1 MSAVL
6 FFIAAIG
13 TLAGAIAVVTMR
25 NPFYSVLALVVH
37 LISLAA
43 LYLLLRAEFVAAAQV
58 IVYAG
63 AVMVLYVFVV
73 AYVGGG
79 DEELAGGTPL
89 RIMGPVFALALAV
102 ELCIAMLGSALKGIS
117 GHGAPYISGFGT
129 PQHIGTLFLTKYL
142 FPFEVAS
149 LLLMVA
155 AIGAVVLA
163 RRRRGLEYDAE
174 EQDELTIRTRRPAY
188 TGTMAEGA
196 GTRFA
201 VAAIERDQER
211 ELERQPVASAGESP
225 RPGGW

>member
-1 MSAVL
+1 MSQVL

-13 TLAGAIAVVTMR
+13 AITGALGVVVLR
-25 NPFYSVLALVVH
+25 NPFYSVLGLVCH

-63 AVMVLYVFVV
+63 AVMVLYLFVV

-79 DEELAGGTPL
+79 EELAGGTAL
-89 RIMGPVFALALAV
+89 RILGPLFALALAI

-117 GHGAPYISGFGT
+117 GKGAPYVLGFGT
-129 PQHIGTLFLTKYL
+129 PGEIGKLFLTKYL

-149 LLLMVA
+149 LLLLVA

-163 RRRRGLEYDAE
+163 RRRRGLEGPD
-174 EQDELTIRTRRPAY
+174 EQLAVRISAPRPAY
-188 TGTMAEGA
+188 TGTMAEAA
-196 GTRFA
+196 GTR
-201 VAAIERDQER
+201 AAESAAPEP
-211 ELERQPVASAGESP
+211 EVEPVGAGRQPREHQ
-225 RPGGW
+225 GGW